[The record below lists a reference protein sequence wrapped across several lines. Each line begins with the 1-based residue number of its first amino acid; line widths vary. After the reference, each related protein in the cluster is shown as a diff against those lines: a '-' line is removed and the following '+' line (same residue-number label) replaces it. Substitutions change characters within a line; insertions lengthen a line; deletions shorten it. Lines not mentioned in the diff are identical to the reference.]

1 MFLSGILTEKTRE
14 KYEYY
19 LQRFLKETKL
29 KNFTA
34 LIELDDET
42 RQDIIEKYIL
52 FLKSR
57 DLKRTSVRPVLYAI
71 ELFFDMN
78 KKILHKTVLSK
89 MVQGIPDHIKGG
101 EKAYTDEDLRKM
113 LEKAPDSRS
122 KALIHFMAS
131 LGARPGVIIDP
142 ILTFG
147 MTESMPL
154 GCLAVHLYENSNE
167 HYWGFL
173 TPEAT
178 NALHEYRDNRI
189 RDGEKLTRDSPVFR
203 ADYNEIGQAPVKP
216 LVENNAYQIID
227 RIVKNSRIE
236 RIKIGNRYDKAL
248 NTAFRKRFNTIMKTI
263 DGVNINLAE
272 KLMGHSVTIPLDN
285 TYLNAL
291 KDKLFIEFK
300 KAIPELTIDNA
311 KRLKFKNEEQSKK
324 ISELE
329 KEKQQIAYM
338 MKEQKQSKKDI
349 MTIISNLKDEIETL
363 KEKSDNS
370 E

>member
-1 MFLSGILTEKTRE
+1 MVEKCYQLFLSGIRTEKTRD

-29 KNFTA
+29 KNFTS
-34 LIELDDET
+34 LIELNDET

-52 FLKSR
+52 MLKAR
-57 DLKRTSVRPVLYAI
+57 GLKRTSVRPVLYAI

-101 EKAYTDEDLRKM
+101 EKAYTHEDLRKM
-113 LEKAPDSRS
+113 LEKAPDSRA

-131 LGARPGVIIDP
+131 LGARPGVIVDP
-142 ILTFG
+142 VLTFG

-154 GCLAVHLYENSNE
+154 GCLAIHLYENSNE

-178 NALHEYRDNRI
+178 KALHEYRNERI
-189 RDGEKLTRDSPVFR
+189 RNGEKLTKESPVFR
-203 ADYNEIGQAPVKP
+203 TDYNEIGQAPVKP
-216 LVENNAYQIID
+216 LTENNAFQIID

-263 DGVNINLAE
+263 DDVNINLAE

-300 KAIPELTIDNA
+300 KIISELTIDNSE
-311 KRLKFKNEEQSKK
+311 RLKMETQKQLQK
-324 ISELE
+324 ITELE
-329 KEKQQIAYM
+329 VKTSRIDDLERRIRVM
-338 MKEQKQSKKDI
+338 
-349 MTIISNLKDEIETL
+349 
-363 KEKSDNS
+363 EKSK
-370 E
+370 

>member
-1 MFLSGILTEKTRE
+1 MSEKCYQLFLSGIRTEKTRK

-19 LQRFLKETKL
+19 LSRFLKETKL
-29 KNFTA
+29 KSFSA
-34 LIELDDET
+34 LVELNDET
-42 RQDIIEKYIL
+42 RQDIVEKYIL
-52 FLKSR
+52 MLKSR

-101 EKAYTDEDLRKM
+101 EKAYTDKDVRKM
-113 LEKAPDSRS
+113 LEKAPDSRA

-131 LGARPGVIIDP
+131 LGSRPGVIVDP

-154 GCLAVHLYENSNE
+154 GCLAVHLYEDSNQ

-173 TPEAT
+173 TSEAK
-178 NALHEYRDNRI
+178 NALHEYRDERI
-189 RDGEKLTRDSPVFR
+189 RHGEKLTKNSPVFR
-203 ADYNEIGQAPVKP
+203 TDYNEIGQAPVKS
-216 LVENNAYQIID
+216 LSENNAYQIID
-227 RIVKNSRIE
+227 RIVKNARIE
-236 RIKIGNRYDKAL
+236 RVKIGNRYDKAL

-263 DGVNINLAE
+263 DSVNINLAE

-300 KAIPELTIDNA
+300 KAIPALTIDDSE
-311 KRLKFKNEEQSKK
+311 RKK
-324 ISELE
+324 IEIDKIKQEKSKLE
-329 KEKQQIAYM
+329 KKNDELLEYKRKVDQLWDD
-338 MKEQKQSKKDI
+338 KERMETKKP
-349 MTIISNLKDEIETL
+349 EI
-363 KEKSDNS
+363 
-370 E
+370 